1 MAISKKTTIISVS
14 VATLI
19 LIVGIAA
26 FIWLRMMEI
35 PSELNMAAKQDKQS
49 VGMTE
54 SPEMSQTPVTRKKMP
69 PAPPKVME
77 TVSQAPEVKPTVT
90 ELQTEVVKTELQ
102 TEVSKQEASKEV
114 TPTTEKLVKA
124 EPPPPAPKTEP
135 KPVKSPEP
143 TLAPTPAPAPSPKE
157 PGKVEISEP
166 QKAFA
171 FTMQVGAFLVKKN
184 ADERIRILEQMD
196 QKPYAFDSTDKN
208 GTQWHTVRIGH
219 YETLAEARKELEKF
233 KNTSPFD
240 AIVIQKDSLS
250 PLKKNRRTGSPPTD
264 RIKS

>member
-1 MAISKKTTIISVS
+1 MSNTLSISNKTTIISVS

-35 PSELNMAAKQDKQS
+35 PSALNMAAKQDKQS
-49 VGMTE
+49 VGMTK
-54 SPEMSQTPVTRKKMP
+54 SPVSQTPVTRKKMP
-69 PAPPKVME
+69 PAPPKIME
-77 TVSQAPEVKPTVT
+77 TVSQALEVKPTVT
-90 ELQTEVVKTELQ
+90 EPQTEVVKQ
-102 TEVSKQEASKEV
+102 DASKEV
-114 TPTTEKLVKA
+114 TPATEKLVKA

-157 PGKVEISEP
+157 PEKVEIPEP

-171 FTMQVGAFLVKKN
+171 FTMQVGAFLVRKN
-184 ADERIRILEQMD
+184 ADERIRILKQMG
-196 QKPYAFDSTDKN
+196 QKPYAFDSTDKK

-219 YETLAEARKELEKF
+219 YETLAEARKDLEKF
-233 KNTSPFD
+233 KNTSPFN
-240 AIVIQKDSLS
+240 AVVIYKDSLS
-250 PLKKNRRTGSPPTD
+250 PLKKNQQTGTPPAD

>member
-35 PSELNMAAKQDKQS
+35 PSELNMAAKLDKQS

-54 SPEMSQTPVTRKKMP
+54 SPEVSQTPVTRKKMP

-77 TVSQAPEVKPTVT
+77 TVPPAPEVKPTVT
-90 ELQTEVVKTELQ
+90 EPQSEVVKQ
-102 TEVSKQEASKEV
+102 DASEEV

-135 KPVKSPEP
+135 QPVKSPEP

-157 PGKVEISEP
+157 PEKVEISEP

-184 ADERIRILEQMD
+184 ADERIRILEQMG
-196 QKPYAFDSTDKN
+196 QKPYVFESTDKK
-208 GTQWHTVRIGH
+208 GTQWHTIRIGH
-219 YETLAEARKELEKF
+219 YETIAEARKDLEKF

-240 AIVIQKDSLS
+240 AVVIQKDSLS
-250 PLKKNRRTGSPPTD
+250 PLKKNRKTGSTPAN

>member
-1 MAISKKTTIISVS
+1 MSNTLSISKKMTIISVS

-49 VGMTE
+49 VGMTK
-54 SPEMSQTPVTRKKMP
+54 SPEISQTPVTRKKMP
-69 PAPPKVME
+69 PAPPEIME

-90 ELQTEVVKTELQ
+90 EPQTEVVKQ
-102 TEVSKQEASKEV
+102 DASKEV
-114 TPTTEKLVKA
+114 TLTTEKLVKA
-124 EPPPPAPKTEP
+124 ELPSPAPKTEP

-157 PGKVEISEP
+157 PEKVEIPEP

-184 ADERIRILEQMD
+184 ADERIHILEQMG
-196 QKPYAFDSTDKN
+196 QKPYAFDSTDKK

-219 YETLAEARKELEKF
+219 YETLTEARKDLEKF

-240 AIVIQKDSLS
+240 VVVIHKDSL
-250 PLKKNRRTGSPPTD
+250 
-264 RIKS
+264 

>member
-1 MAISKKTTIISVS
+1 MAISKKMTIISVS

-35 PSELNMAAKQDKQS
+35 PSELNMAAKQDKQP

-54 SPEMSQTPVTRKKMP
+54 SPVSQTPVARKKMP
-69 PAPPKVME
+69 PTPQKIME
-77 TVSQAPEVKPTVT
+77 TVSQAPEMKPTVT
-90 ELQTEVVKTELQ
+90 EPQPEGVKQ
-102 TEVSKQEASKEV
+102 DASNEV

-124 EPPPPAPKTEP
+124 EPPSPAPKTEP

-157 PGKVEISEP
+157 PEKVEIPEP
-166 QKAFA
+166 QKAFV

-184 ADERIRILEQMD
+184 ANERIRILEQMG
-196 QKPYAFDSTDKN
+196 QKPYAFDSTDKK

-219 YETLAEARKELEKF
+219 YETIAEARKDLEDF

-240 AIVIQKDSLS
+240 VVVIYKGSLS
-250 PLKKNRRTGSPPTD
+250 PLKKNQQTGAPPAD

>member
-90 ELQTEVVKTELQ
+90 EPQTEVVKQ
-102 TEVSKQEASKEV
+102 DASKEV

-157 PGKVEISEP
+157 PEKVEIPEP
-166 QKAFA
+166 QKAFV

-184 ADERIRILEQMD
+184 ANERIRILEQMG
-196 QKPYAFDSTDKN
+196 QKPYAFDSTDKK

-219 YETLAEARKELEKF
+219 YETIAEARKDLEDF

-240 AIVIQKDSLS
+240 VVVIYKGSLS
-250 PLKKNRRTGSPPTD
+250 PLKKNQQTGAPPAD

>member
-1 MAISKKTTIISVS
+1 MTISKKMTIISVS

-35 PSELNMAAKQDKQS
+35 PSELNIAAKQDKQS
-49 VGMTE
+49 VGMTK
-54 SPEMSQTPVTRKKMP
+54 SPVSQTPVTRKTMP
-69 PAPPKVME
+69 PAPPIIME
-77 TVSQAPEVKPTVT
+77 TVSQAPGMKPTVT
-90 ELQTEVVKTELQ
+90 EPQTEVVKQ
-102 TEVSKQEASKEV
+102 DASNEVA
-114 TPTTEKLVKA
+114 PTTEKLVKA
-124 EPPPPAPKTEP
+124 EPPSPAPKTEP

-143 TLAPTPAPAPSPKE
+143 TLAPAPAPAPSPKE
-157 PGKVEISEP
+157 PKKVEIPEP

-184 ADERIRILEQMD
+184 ADERIRILEQMG
-196 QKPYAFDSTDKN
+196 QKPYAFDSTDKK

-219 YETLAEARKELEKF
+219 YETIAEARKDLENF

-240 AIVIQKDSLS
+240 VVVIYKGSLS
-250 PLKKNRRTGSPPTD
+250 PLKKNQQTGAPPAD

>member
-49 VGMTE
+49 VGISK
-54 SPEMSQTPVTRKKMP
+54 SPVSQTPVTRKKMP

-102 TEVSKQEASKEV
+102 TEVVKQDASKDI
-114 TPTTEKLVKA
+114 TPTTEKLAKA
-124 EPPPPAPKTEP
+124 EPPPPAPKIEP
-135 KPVKSPEP
+135 EPVKSPEP

-157 PGKVEISEP
+157 PEKVEVP
-166 QKAFA
+166 QPPKAFA
-171 FTMQVGAFLVKKN
+171 FSMQVGAFLVKKN
-184 ADERIRILEQMD
+184 ADERIRILEQMG
-196 QKPYAFDSTDKN
+196 QKPYAFDSTDKK

-219 YETLAEARKELEKF
+219 YETIAEARNELEKF
-233 KNTSPFD
+233 KNTSPYD
-240 AIVIQKDSLS
+240 AVVIQKDSLS
-250 PLKKNRRTGSPPTD
+250 PLKKSKKTGSPSAD